1 MHDNSEFKIL
11 IVDDVAFNIEVAV
24 SFLQPEHYSLYT
36 VESAKGAL
44 KAAFS
49 QPFDLILLDINMPE
63 MDGYEVCK
71 RLKKDTQTKDIPII
85 FLSAMDDIDA
95 ITKAFEMGAV
105 DYLSKPFNGLE
116 LIARVRTQIQL
127 RKYVKELQEK
137 QGKLAQLAATDTLT
151 GLSNKLHFMSIFKK
165 AFTHSTHNLSLAYI
179 SVDHMHK
186 INNMYGFKVGD
197 KVLIKIAKTLQEHAR
212 DRDTPAR
219 LFGSEFIFLMPKTPF
234 EDAKVLMKELMQ
246 KIDKIPSDAIKI
258 ACSIGVSSF
267 KEESS
272 PDDFILRCE
281 TLMQEAKDL
290 GGNRVISRI

>member
-1 MHDNSEFKIL
+1 MHENSEFKIL

-24 SFLQPEHYSLYT
+24 SYLQGEHYSLYT
-36 VESAKGAL
+36 VSSAKGAL

-71 RLKKDTQTKDIPII
+71 RLKNDNQTKDIPII

-95 ITKAFEMGAV
+95 ITKAFEMGGV

-165 AFTHSTHNLSLAYI
+165 EFTRSTHNLSLAYI
-179 SVDHMHK
+179 STDHMHK
-186 INNMYGFKVGD
+186 INNMYGFKTGD
-197 KVLIKIAKTLQEHAR
+197 KVLIKIAKVLQEQSR
-212 DRDTPAR
+212 ERDTVAR

-234 EDAKVLMKELMQ
+234 EDAKIIMKELMK
-246 KIDKIPSDAIKI
+246 KIDKIPSSTIKI
-258 ACSIGVSSF
+258 TCSIGVSSF
-267 KEESS
+267 KDDSS
-272 PDDFILRCE
+272 PDSFILRCE
-281 TLMQEAKDL
+281 TLMQEAKEL
-290 GGNRVISRI
+290 GGNRIISRI